1 MARDFAKHK
10 RRPGPPGKKAPGP
23 RRAQTR
29 PASGQGAGA
38 SAGSAWRAY
47 FAGVLTGGVLSFLL
61 YLTTL
66 PPGEP
71 GRGEMAGPEP
81 AGAPQAAATPP
92 KPRFDFYKLLP
103 EQTIDVDVAPAE
115 VAQPRTDTAAGELYL
130 LQAGSFRQREDADR
144 RRAEL
149 LLLGLEPRVEETSGD
164 NGRWFRVYLGPFES
178 RAQVARARSLTAAQ
192 DIDTLLLKRGNP

>member
-1 MARDFAKHK
+1 VARDFAKHR

-23 RRAQTR
+23 RRAQNR
-29 PASGQGAGA
+29 PAVSQGNPAGP
-38 SAGSAWRAY
+38 AWRAY
-47 FAGVLTGGVLSFLL
+47 LAGVLTGGGLSFLV

-66 PPGEP
+66 PPEN
-71 GRGEMAGPEP
+71 AGPAET
-81 AGAPQAAATPP
+81 AAPEVAATPP

-103 EQTIDVDVAPAE
+103 EQTIEVDAAPAE
-115 VAQPRTDTAAGELYL
+115 VARPRAETTPGELYL

-149 LLLGLEPRVEETSGD
+149 LLLGLEPRVEETTGD
-164 NGRWFRVYLGPFES
+164 NGRWFRVYLGPFEARS
-178 RAQVARARSLTAAQ
+178 QVARARSLTAAQ

>member
-1 MARDFAKHK
+1 VARDFAKHK

-29 PASGQGAGA
+29 PAGGRGST
-38 SAGSAWRAY
+38 AGSSWRAY
-47 FAGVLTGGVLSFLL
+47 FAGVLTGGIVSFLL

-66 PPGEP
+66 PAGDAGPGEAAAP
-71 GRGEMAGPEP
+71 GET
-81 AGAPQAAATPP
+81 GAPQAGATPP

-103 EQTIDVDVAPAE
+103 EQTIDIEVDAAPAE
-115 VAQPRTDTAAGELYL
+115 VAQPRADTAPRELYL

-149 LLLGLEPRVEETSGD
+149 LLLGLEPRVEETTGD
-164 NGRWFRVYLGPFES
+164 NGRWFRVYLGPFEARS
-178 RAQVARARSLTAAQ
+178 QVARARSLTAAQ